1 MVGYDPK
8 EQVIYLAVIVGAFA
22 AALAQGIDPVEAARF
37 GSAAA
42 GISVTRR
49 GTAPAMP
56 RFAEIEGLLKEPAA
70 P

>member
-1 MVGYDPK
+1 
-8 EQVIYLAVIVGAFA
+8 
-22 AALAQGIDPVEAARF
+22 
-37 GSAAA
+37 
-42 GISVTRR
+42 VTRR